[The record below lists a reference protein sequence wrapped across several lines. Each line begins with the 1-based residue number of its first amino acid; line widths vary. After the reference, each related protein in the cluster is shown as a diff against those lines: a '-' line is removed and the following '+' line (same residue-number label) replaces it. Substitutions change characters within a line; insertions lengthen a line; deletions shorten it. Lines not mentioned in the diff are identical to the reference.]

1 MLRVDG
7 KTKVKAATRG
17 NTVSAGAVSAEVGGK
32 GRNMRLTT
40 ASFLFGLV
48 LLSIPA
54 FAEPLMLEVT
64 EAEVAYDARNSQPL
78 VSFRLSESSRKA
90 FADFSAQHVGQK
102 VDIRVDGNSVMT
114 VVIREP
120 ITGGVGQILATSAD
134 GARQLTTRLK
144 SKAPLTVEALP

>member
-1 MLRVDG
+1 
-7 KTKVKAATRG
+7 
-17 NTVSAGAVSAEVGGK
+17 
-32 GRNMRLTT
+32 MRLTT